1 MAVLISGVEEGSLAE
16 KAGISPGD
24 TLLRINGNEIND
36 VLDYRF
42 YMVDTR
48 LLLDVLT
55 REKSEKSYRIYKKEY
70 QELGLDFDTY
80 LMDKQH
86 SCKNR
91 CIFCFIDQ
99 MPKGMRPSLYFKD
112 DDSRMS
118 FLFGNYVT
126 LTNLNDNDISRIIK
140 MHISPINISVHTT
153 NPDLRVKMMANPRA
167 AESLKYLRMLA
178 DGGIKINVQLV
189 LCPGINDGEELRRT
203 LTDLESLMPALE
215 SVSCVPVGVTKYR
228 EGLYPLRPYTPEEAG
243 AAIDLIHQ
251 FADRFE
257 KEYGSRI
264 AYPSDE
270 FFLKAGRDF
279 PGVGYYEDFSQ
290 LESGVGM
297 MTLLE
302 DEFSMALED
311 LEQEPGAVPE
321 SPRRIS
327 LATGK
332 AAFPLIEKL
341 AKRLE
346 QGFPQIQIQAYAIE
360 NHFFGEEITVCGL
373 VTGVDLT
380 RQLAGQDLGDELLIP
395 DSMLRHEQDRFLDD
409 MTIEEVQKCLGVPI
423 THVPNDG
430 FRLAQAMAGIN
441 IL

>member
-1 MAVLISGVEEGSLAE
+1 MAVVISGIEKGSPADR
-16 KAGISPGD
+16 AGIAAGD
-24 TLLRINGNEIND
+24 TLLCINGNKIND

-48 LLLDVLT
+48 LSLEILT
-55 REKSEKSYRIYKKEY
+55 AEKTEKIFCIHKEEY
-70 QELGLDFDTY
+70 QELGLTFDNY

-86 SCKNR
+86 SCKNH

-126 LTNLNDNDISRIIK
+126 LTNLEDEDIARIIK

-167 AESLKYLRMLA
+167 AGSLKYLRLLA

-189 LCPGINDGEELRRT
+189 LCPGINDGKELFRT
-203 LTDLESLMPALE
+203 LTDLETLMPSLE

-243 AAIDLIHQ
+243 AVIDMIHS
-251 FADRFE
+251 FSDRFE

-264 AYPSDE
+264 AYPADE

-279 PGVGYYEDFSQ
+279 PKADYYGDFSQ

-302 DEFSMALED
+302 DEFSMALGE
-311 LEQEPGAVPE
+311 LEQESAAVPAA
-321 SPRRIS
+321 SRQIS
-327 LATGK
+327 VATGK
-332 AAFPLIEKL
+332 AAFPLMEKL
-341 AKRLE
+341 ARKLE
-346 QGFPQIQIQAYAIE
+346 EKLPWLEIRVYMVE

-373 VTGVDLT
+373 VTGKDLT
-380 RQLAGQDLGDELLIP
+380 QQLAGKALGGELLIP
-395 DSMLRHEQDRFLDD
+395 AVMLRHEQDCFLDD
-409 MTIEEVQKCLGVPI
+409 MTVKEAENLLGVPI
-423 THVPNDG
+423 SPVPNDG
-430 FRLAQAMAGIN
+430 YGLIKAMTGISV
-441 IL
+441 